1 VYEGKTITEAQTTTL
16 LLVDVQSFQNSVN
29 SLVTRTVTQNMSDAL
44 VSFAYNVGAGTLAAS
59 DLLAHVNAG
68 SFSAAAG
75 QFDLYINLG
84 WHRLGGT
91 GQLPCGGKALFL
103 NGAGGT
109 RERWTLPTV
118 RLM

>member
-1 VYEGKTITEAQTTTL
+1 M
-16 LLVDVQSFQNSVN
+16 N

-75 QFDLYINLG
+75 QFDLYILTS
-84 WHRLGGT
+84 GGIVSAGLDNCRAAERHFSLT
-91 GQLPCGGKALFL
+91 GPVGQGNGGPCQ
-103 NGAGGT
+103 
-109 RERWTLPTV
+109 PCD
-118 RLM
+118 